1 MHTASALAHDRYE
14 FVIVE
19 IKIDCADTDRQ
30 NIVAV
35 IYFFLCPS
43 VVTAMF
49 FLLLPAIDYQKL
61 AEANP
66 VRFKSRDTAWNRN
79 HPGELPLTLRIQT
92 EKRRNLFFS
101 ACMTDC
107 SVLNPHGA
115 VAQSGGTAAIVRNRD
130 HRVLCIRVNA
140 VQHFHHFAKSPVVL
154 PDRWLIQN
162 QDLGSC
168 RDHRRD

>member
-1 MHTASALAHDRYE
+1 M
-14 FVIVE
+14 
-19 IKIDCADTDRQ
+19 
-30 NIVAV
+30 
-35 IYFFLCPS
+35 
-43 VVTAMF
+43 
-49 FLLLPAIDYQKL
+49 
-61 AEANP
+61 
-66 VRFKSRDTAWNRN
+66 RFKSRDTAWNRN

-107 SVLNPHGA
+107 SVLDPHGA

-154 PDRWLIQN
+154 PDRRFVQN
-162 QDLGSC
+162 QDLGISMSVTVLVVNLESKAIILYLLEIPTGIHI
-168 RDHRRD
+168 RINGTSHSQMKIRRGIFLIKRRSNTGTIQIVAAILILNIQ